1 MIRSEYLR
9 IFFIGLGLLLVQVVL
24 LRHFEIYGAKSDIM
38 LLYVLWL
45 CTKKPKTACLLLAG
59 IFGFLQDAI
68 TDLWGLNMFS
78 KTLLIFIIHGYLSRI
93 SDRGLLFW
101 QIFLI
106 TLIAASFHN
115 LIFFAL
121 STFSD
126 IYASGHVFMS
136 IVVVSSIFTA
146 VLGSFLH
153 LVRED
158 I

>member
-1 MIRSEYLR
+1 MIRSDYLR
-9 IFFIGLGLLLVQVVL
+9 YFFIGLGMLFVQIVL
-24 LRHFEIYGAKSDIM
+24 LRHFEIYGAKSDLM

-45 CTKKPKTACLLLAG
+45 CTKKPKTACLIFAG
-59 IFGFLQDAI
+59 LFGFLQDAI

-93 SDRGLLFW
+93 SERRLLFW

-106 TLIAASFHN
+106 TVIAAFFHN
-115 LIFFAL
+115 LIFFGL
-121 STFSD
+121 STFSE
-126 IYASGHVFMS
+126 IYASGYIFTSLV
-136 IVVVSSIFTA
+136 IISSIFTA
-146 VLGSFLH
+146 ILGSFLH

>member
-1 MIRSEYLR
+1 MIRSDNIRY
-9 IFFIGLGLLLVQVVL
+9 FFIGLGLLAVQIVL
-24 LRHFEIYGAKSDIM
+24 LRHFEIFGAKSDIV

-45 CTKKPKTACLLLAG
+45 CSKRSKTACLIFAG
-59 IFGFLQDAI
+59 LFGLLQDSL

-78 KTLLIFIIHGYLSRI
+78 KTLLIFIVHGYLSRI
-93 SDRGLLFW
+93 SERRLLFW

-106 TLIAASFHN
+106 ILFAATFHN
-115 LIFFAL
+115 SIFFVL
-121 STFSD
+121 STFSE
-126 IYASGHVFMS
+126 IYASGYLATS
-136 IVVVSSIFTA
+136 LIIISSLFTA

>member
-1 MIRSEYLR
+1 MIRSENFRL
-9 IFFIGLGLLLVQVVL
+9 FLVGLGLLAVQIVL
-24 LRHFEIYGAKSDIM
+24 LRHFEIFGAKSDLV
-38 LLYVLWL
+38 LLYLLWL
-45 CTKKPKTACLLLAG
+45 CTKKPKTGCLIFAG
-59 IFGFLQDAI
+59 IFGLLQDSL

-93 SDRGLLFW
+93 SEKRLIFW

-106 TLIAASFHN
+106 TLFAAVFHN
-115 LIFFAL
+115 LIFFVL

-126 IYASGHVFMS
+126 IYASGYVAIS
-136 IVVVSSIFTA
+136 LIVVSSIFTA